1 MERIAMKKYEV
12 VTIHKGTKYQKKVI
26 RALIRFDKEGN
37 PIPKGDKP
45 RAVVLGSVNDF
56 KYTPSGNI
64 KSLSAFEKDILKK
77 VKDLEESSGFLQTKS
92 DSKKRPLK
100 ISRVFDLFL
109 VHYKNTKSKKTLQVP
124 RASTVKKMKMSF
136 QKYLAVYGDHSSNR
150 FQHKH
155 QEKFMLSAEIN
166 LSRRSLISYASE
178 LNLFLKWA
186 FETNHISE
194 SVQLQKPAKTKK
206 DFKVRTFTDEDQDK
220 IEEHILF
227 KYKSALGGHKV
238 SYLNWY
244 RAFFLFRYRGLRAGD
259 VFRLKLE
266 DIRLDENRI
275 LLKPV
280 NQKSTDK
287 FGKVQT
293 IEGTTKSRAM
303 EMVPLSSNLK
313 EFLIKDLKNRNSE
326 EIWYLDRGNGNHQFS
341 DCDALTHAFSRILKA
356 LNLTGVAKPIHG
368 HRSSL
373 GTKLV
378 NINPALA
385 QMALRHQDIRT
396 TIDSYYDQDSKPLV
410 DAFENLDF

>member
-1 MERIAMKKYEV
+1 MKKYQV
-12 VTIHKGTKYQKKVI
+12 VILNKGTKYEKQVV
-26 RALIRFDKEGN
+26 RALLRYDKDGTE
-37 PIPKGDKP
+37 IPKGKEP
-45 RAVVLGSVNDF
+45 RKFVLGSVEDF
-56 KYTPSGNI
+56 KKSPSGNTRTGSAI
-64 KSLSAFEKDILKK
+64 KKAILEAIEK
-77 VKDLEESSGFLQTKS
+77 LEESQYAQICANPAH
-92 DSKKRPLK
+92 RNAHQNAHLK
-100 ISRVFDLFL
+100 IKRVFDLFL
-109 VHYKNTKSKKTLQVP
+109 VHYRTTKSKKTLQVP
-124 RASTVKKMKMSF
+124 RASTVRKMELSF
-136 QKYLAVYGDHSSNR
+136 QKYLEVYGDHASNR

-155 QEKFMLSAEIN
+155 QEKFMLSGKID

-186 FETNHISE
+186 FENNHIPDP
-194 SVQLQKPAKTKK
+194 VQLQKPAKTKK
-206 DFKVRTFTDEDQDK
+206 DFKVRTFTEEMQDK

-227 KYKSALGGHKV
+227 KHKSALGGHKI

-266 DIRLDENRI
+266 DIKLDENKI

-280 NQKSTDK
+280 NEKTTDK
-287 FGKVQT
+287 FGKIQT

-313 EFLIKDLKNRNSE
+313 EFLIKDLKDRSPE

-341 DCDALTHAFSRILKA
+341 SSDALTNAFSKILKA

-410 DAFENLDF
+410 DVFENLEF

>member
-1 MERIAMKKYEV
+1 MKKYQLV
-12 VTIHKGTKYQKKVI
+12 KLNKGTKYEKEVI
-26 RALIRFDKEGN
+26 RALLRTDKDGN
-37 PIPKGDKP
+37 PIPKGGAP
-45 RAVVLGSVNDF
+45 RKVVIGSKEDF
-56 KYTPSGNI
+56 KYSDCGNI
-64 KSLSAFEKDILKK
+64 RSLSAFEKAIHEAIHE
-77 VKDLEESSGFLQTKS
+77 LEESTGFAE
-92 DSKKRPLK
+92 SKADLRKRPLK

-124 RASTVKKMKMSF
+124 RASTVRKMELSF

-155 QEKFMLSAEIN
+155 QEAFMLSGEIN

-186 FETNHISE
+186 FENNHISE

-206 DFKVRTFTDEDQDK
+206 DFKVRTFTEDDQDR

-227 KYKSALGGHKV
+227 KYKSALGGHKIN
-238 SYLNWY
+238 YLNWY

-287 FGKVQT
+287 FGKIQT
-293 IEGTTKSRAM
+293 IEGTTKSRAL

-313 EFLIKDLKNRNSE
+313 EFLIKDLKDRNPE
-326 EIWYLDRGNGNHQFS
+326 ENWYLDRGDGNHQFS
-341 DCDALTHAFSRILKA
+341 SSDALTNAFSKILKA

-396 TIDSYYDQDSKPLV
+396 TIDSYYDQDSKPLIDV
-410 DAFENLDF
+410 FENLEF

>member
-1 MERIAMKKYEV
+1 MKKYET
-12 VTIHKGTKYQKKVI
+12 VTLNKGTKYEKKVV
-26 RALIRFDKEGN
+26 RALLRYDKDGN
-37 PIPKGDKP
+37 EIPQGNKP
-45 RAVVLGSVNDF
+45 RPVVLGSVEEF
-56 KYTPSGNI
+56 KYSPSGNI
-64 KSLSAFEKDILKK
+64 RTVSAIERAILEAIE
-77 VKDLEESSGFLQTKS
+77 DLEESDGFLQVRLKPQKQT
-92 DSKKRPLK
+92 LK
-100 ISRVFDLFL
+100 IKRVFDLFL
-109 VHYKNTKSKKTLQVP
+109 VHYKTTKSKKTLQVP
-124 RASTVKKMKMSF
+124 RASTVRKMELSF
-136 QKYLAVYGDHSSNR
+136 QKYLEVYGDHASNR

-155 QEKFMLSAEIN
+155 QEKFMLSGKID

-186 FETNHISE
+186 FENNHISE
-194 SVQLQKPAKTKK
+194 PVQLQKPAKTKK
-206 DFKVRTFTDEDQDK
+206 DFKVRTFTEEEQDK

-266 DIRLDENRI
+266 DIKLDENKI

-280 NQKSTDK
+280 NEKTTDK

-313 EFLIKDLKNRNSE
+313 EFLIKDLKDRNPD

-341 DCDALTHAFSRILKA
+341 SSDALTNAFSKILKA

-410 DAFENLDF
+410 DVFENLEF

>member
-1 MERIAMKKYEV
+1 MKGNMKKYQV
-12 VTIHKGTKYQKKVI
+12 VILNKGTKYEKQVV
-26 RALIRFDKEGN
+26 RALLRYDKDGN
-37 PIPKGDKP
+37 EIPKGKEP
-45 RAVVLGSVNDF
+45 RKFVLGSVEDF
-56 KYTPSGNI
+56 KYSPSGNI
-64 KSLSAFEKDILKK
+64 RSGSAIKKAILEAIEN
-77 VKDLEESSGFLQTKS
+77 LEESDGFLQVR
-92 DSKKRPLK
+92 SKPQKQTLK
-100 ISRVFDLFL
+100 IKRVFDLFL
-109 VHYKNTKSKKTLQVP
+109 VHYKTTKSKKTLQVP
-124 RASTVKKMKMSF
+124 RASTVRKMELSF
-136 QKYLAVYGDHSSNR
+136 QKYLEVYGDHPSNR

-155 QEKFMLSAEIN
+155 QEKFMLSGKID

-186 FETNHISE
+186 FENNHISE

-206 DFKVRTFTDEDQDK
+206 DFKVRTFTEEMQDK

-266 DIRLDENRI
+266 DIKLDENKI

-280 NQKSTDK
+280 NEKTTDK
-287 FGKVQT
+287 FGKIQT

-313 EFLIKDLKNRNSE
+313 EFLIKDLKDRNPE

-341 DCDALTHAFSRILKA
+341 SSDALTNAFSKILKA

-410 DAFENLDF
+410 DVFENLEF

>member
-1 MERIAMKKYEV
+1 MKKYEV

-26 RALIRFDKEGN
+26 RALLRFDKEGN

-45 RAVVLGSVNDF
+45 RAMVLGSVNDF

-64 KSLSAFEKDILKK
+64 KSLSAFEKDIHKK
-77 VKDLEESSGFLQTKS
+77 VLELEENQGTQKGTHYATKNAY
-92 DSKKRPLK
+92 LK

-124 RASTVKKMKMSF
+124 RASTVRKMELSF
-136 QKYLAVYGDHSSNR
+136 QKYLEVYGDHSSNR

-155 QEKFMLSAEIN
+155 QEKFMLSGEIN

-186 FETNHISE
+186 FENNHISE

-206 DFKVRTFTDEDQDK
+206 DFKVRTFTEDDQDK

-227 KYKSALGGHKV
+227 KYKSALGGHKIN
-238 SYLNWY
+238 YLNWY

-293 IEGTTKSRAM
+293 IEGTTKSRAL

-313 EFLIKDLKNRNSE
+313 EFLKKDLQDRKES
-326 EIWYLDRGNGNHQFS
+326 EIWYLDRGDGNHQFS
-341 DCDALTHAFSRILKA
+341 SSDALTNAFSKILKA
-356 LNLTGVAKPIHG
+356 LNLSGVAKPIHG

-410 DAFENLDF
+410 DVFENLEF

>member
-1 MERIAMKKYEV
+1 MKKYEL
-12 VTIHKGTKYQKKVI
+12 VTVHKGTKYQKKVI
-26 RALIRFDKEGN
+26 RALLRFDKEGN

-64 KSLSAFEKDILKK
+64 KSLSAFEKAIHDAIRK
-77 VKDLEESSGFLQTKS
+77 LEESDGFLQVRSNPQKQT
-92 DSKKRPLK
+92 LK
-100 ISRVFDLFL
+100 IKRVFDLFL

-124 RASTVKKMKMSF
+124 RASTVRKMELSF
-136 QKYLAVYGDHSSNR
+136 QKYLAVYGDHSGNR

-155 QEKFMLSAEIN
+155 QEAFMLSGEIN

-186 FETNHISE
+186 FENNHISE

-206 DFKVRTFTDEDQDK
+206 DFKVKTFTEDDQDR
-220 IEEHILF
+220 IEKHILF
-227 KYKSALGGHKV
+227 KYKSALGGHKIN
-238 SYLNWY
+238 YLNWY

-287 FGKVQT
+287 FGKIQT

-313 EFLIKDLKNRNSE
+313 EFLIKDLKDRNPE
-326 EIWYLDRGNGNHQFS
+326 EIWYLDRGDGNHQFS
-341 DCDALTHAFSRILKA
+341 SSDALTNAFSKILKA

-396 TIDSYYDQDSKPLV
+396 TIDSYYDQDSKPLIDV
-410 DAFENLDF
+410 FENLEF

>member
-1 MERIAMKKYEV
+1 MGNMKKYET
-12 VTIHKGTKYQKKVI
+12 VTLNKGTKYEKKVV
-26 RALIRFDKEGN
+26 RALLRYDKDGN
-37 PIPKGDKP
+37 EIPQGNKP
-45 RAVVLGSVNDF
+45 RPVVLGSVEEF
-56 KYTPSGNI
+56 KYSPSGNI
-64 KSLSAFEKDILKK
+64 RTVSAIERAILEAIE
-77 VKDLEESSGFLQTKS
+77 DLEESDGFLQVRLKPQKQT
-92 DSKKRPLK
+92 LK
-100 ISRVFDLFL
+100 IKRVFDLFL
-109 VHYKNTKSKKTLQVP
+109 VHYKTTKSKKTLQVP
-124 RASTVKKMKMSF
+124 RASTVRKMELSF
-136 QKYLAVYGDHSSNR
+136 QKYLEVYGDHASNR

-155 QEKFMLSAEIN
+155 QEKFMLSGKID

-186 FETNHISE
+186 FENNHISE
-194 SVQLQKPAKTKK
+194 PVQLQKPAKTKK
-206 DFKVRTFTDEDQDK
+206 DFKVRTFTEEEQDK

-266 DIRLDENRI
+266 DIKLDENKI

-280 NQKSTDK
+280 NEKTTDK

-313 EFLIKDLKNRNSE
+313 EFLIKDLKDRNPD

-341 DCDALTHAFSRILKA
+341 SSDALTNAFSKILKA

-410 DAFENLDF
+410 DVFENLEF